1 MNKYQIPIA
10 VNLVLCALCLCVAY
24 FAPPLLVLL
33 IPLFAAKSA
42 WSFLAGGTAGVAL
55 WFVTIAGSFWQATD
69 NLAVSL
75 GAAVILLVGGL
86 ILARQ
91 TASGALLKHKIL
103 TAGGTVAFLA
113 LYFLLPLFKQIDAGT
128 LQEIGESIKES
139 VVFAFKTA
147 YAESGQNVLSTSD
160 IQNLA
165 ENMIDAAYKL
175 LPYVL
180 LALSAV
186 VGYITLWL
194 LHGILKLYGALIA
207 PPSFSALKSGPV
219 TVLIAVVSLVAI
231 MAFKDGVL
239 SIVFTNIYAITTF
252 LLSMCGISL
261 VDWFLKQRGLKT
273 FIRLFLLLIIYLLT
287 SNVIGTALLC
297 LAAAVDAHM
306 NFRGLNS

>member
-10 VNLVLCALCLCVAY
+10 VNLVLCALCLCAAY

-42 WSFLAGGTAGVAL
+42 WGFLAGGTAGVSL

-69 NLAVSL
+69 SLAIAL

-91 TASGALLKHKIL
+91 TATGALLKHKIL
-103 TAGGTVAFLA
+103 TAGGTVAVLI

-128 LQEIGESIKES
+128 LQEIGESAKETM
-139 VVFAFKTA
+139 VYTLTAA
-147 YAESGQNVLSTSD
+147 YAESGQGVLSAGD
-160 IQNLA
+160 IQDFA
-165 ENMIDAAYKL
+165 EKMIDAAYKL

-180 LALSAV
+180 LMISAV
-186 VGYITLWL
+186 FGYITLWL

-207 PPSFSALKSGPV
+207 PPSFSTLKSSPV

-252 LLSMCGISL
+252 LLSMCGLSL
-261 VDWFLKQRGLKT
+261 ADWFLKQRGLKT
-273 FIRLFLLLIIYLLT
+273 FIRLFLLLILYMLT

>member
-1 MNKYQIPIA
+1 MNKYQIPMA
-10 VNLVLCALCLCVAY
+10 VNLVLCALCLCMAY
-24 FAPPLLVLL
+24 FAPPLLFLL
-33 IPLFAAKSA
+33 FPLFAAKTA
-42 WSFLAGGTAGVAL
+42 WGFLAGGTAGVSL

-69 NLAVSL
+69 SLAIAL
-75 GAAVILLVGGL
+75 GATVILLVGGL

-91 TASGALLKHKIL
+91 TAASALLKHKIL
-103 TAGGTVAFLA
+103 TAGGTVAVLI

-128 LQEIGESIKES
+128 LQEIGESVKES
-139 VVFAFKTA
+139 VVYALTAA
-147 YAESGQNVLSTSD
+147 YAESGQGVLSAGD
-160 IQNLA
+160 IQDFA
-165 ENMIDAAYKL
+165 ENLIDAAYKL

-180 LALSAV
+180 LTVSAA

-194 LHGILKLYGALIA
+194 LHGILKLYGVMIA
-207 PPSFSALKSGPV
+207 PPSFSTLKSSPV

-261 VDWFLKQRGLKT
+261 ADWFLKQRGVKT
-273 FIRLFLLLIIYLLT
+273 FIRLFLLLILYMLA
-287 SNVIGTALLC
+287 SNVIGTVLLC
-297 LAAAVDAHM
+297 LVSAADAYV